1 MVKTTLLVLTTL
13 LGTTTQEETN
23 PKSAQEQF
31 QALKNEFNKARLELS
46 KAYRATKDKAEQ
58 AKIRKKSNSIGVDY
72 FPRCLKLAKEYPSD
86 PVAFDALSWIVTG
99 ASRFGGKEAG
109 EALDLMAANH
119 IEDKRLGVTCE
130 RLRNSNI
137 RETIPFL
144 ETVLEKSPHHD
155 VKGLACY
162 SLATQLKRSAR
173 RVPANKDRANQLFQR
188 IITEFG
194 KVSTRKGTLG
204 SVVKAELFEANNLV
218 VGKMAPDIVGK
229 DLDGVEFKLSDYRGK
244 VVFLDFWG
252 NW

>member
-1 MVKTTLLVLTTL
+1 MVQTTLLLLTTL
-13 LGTTTQEETN
+13 LGTAIQEETN

-58 AKIRKKSNSIGVDY
+58 ATIRKKSNTLGVG
-72 FPRCLKLAKEYPSD
+72 FAPRFLKLAKEYPSD

-109 EALDLMAANH
+109 EALDMMAENH
-119 IEDKRLGVTCE
+119 IDDKRLGVTCE

-137 RETIPFL
+137 REAIPFL
-144 ETVLEKSPHHD
+144 EMVLEKSPHHD
-155 VKGLACY
+155 VQGLACY
-162 SLATQLKRSAR
+162 SLATQFKRSAR
-173 RVPANKDRANQLFQR
+173 RVPENKDRADKLFQR
-188 IITEFG
+188 IITDFG
-194 KVSTRKGTLG
+194 EISTRNGTLG
-204 SVVKAELFEANNLV
+204 SVVKAEIYEQNNLV
-218 VGKMAPDIVGK
+218 IGKVAPDIVGK

-244 VVFLDFWG
+244 VVVLDFWG